1 LFTLLT
7 YQPAIECHRKYL
19 GQIQIPDTE
28 KLIVLKSAKG
38 TGKTE
43 WLTGEVA
50 KAHEQ
55 NRRVLIIT
63 HRIHSTWRGIV

>member
-1 LFTLLT
+1 MWQVKLFTLLT
-7 YQPAIECHRKYL
+7 YTPAITHNQRFL
-19 GQIQIPDTE
+19 GQMQIPEIE

-50 KAHEQ
+50 KAHD
-55 NRRVLIIT
+55 
-63 HRIHSTWRGIV
+63 